1 MRKAAL
7 AMMAALAPSLL
18 AVPACDFSLGFGD
31 DARGGSGSHTTPS
44 CDQPYLE
51 FSPQT
56 TTRAEATQRVE
67 IEVHCAELVRCQP
80 QVLFGGRPVAVIG
93 QSHDLGQPTDDLSLE
108 VAVPSAWQGELAV
121 RFRCGDVT
129 ADGGEAR
136 YTARPVGWFAS
147 AATGYAP
154 FAEERCLIC
163 PVLTEPRADGG
174 IDAYSFGG
182 DRELLRRSFVPS
194 ARSLEMDTTAL
205 AGLPAAEQE
214 ILLSGLLVDVDG
226 DGCDELVWSDWATL
240 LVAARQA
247 DGRWT
252 LLQQLDAADP
262 SEQTAGARLNALSD
276 DPSIWQI
283 LAGDLDGDSDDDL
296 VLMMDDSPPR
306 VALNEAGRLRLL
318 ADGVL
323 DDEALD
329 GTGGALLDLDGDGD
343 LDLVGGTGWVAEGA
357 QVDYRDRIYHNRGDG
372 RFAPAGPLSAEHTN
386 TWMIE
391 AFAMDGQ
398 RWLVASQLD
407 APPAVYRITAGGPQ
421 PLGSRGIAEPGILV
435 AAQGTDTA
443 TLIQLGSQTDS
454 LGYSPTLRRYDWD
467 PAAGRFRLVHD
478 GPLPEG
484 MAGWP
489 APFAVLD
496 VDGDAEPDLL
506 TPGGLW
512 LWRDFAG

>member
-1 MRKAAL
+1 MRIPVAFPIVML
-7 AMMAALAPSLL
+7 ASSLFCL
-18 AVPACDFSLGFGD
+18 TGCDFSFGFGED
-31 DARGGSGSHTTPS
+31 GRQGGPDSYT
-44 CDQPYLE
+44 CDQPYLT
-51 FSPQT
+51 FSPQQP
-56 TTRAEATQRVE
+56 TRAEASQRVE
-67 IEVHCAELVRCQP
+67 VEVHCAELYRCQP
-80 QVLFGGRPVAVIG
+80 QVLFGGRPVAVVD
-93 QSHDLGQPTDDLSLE
+93 QSADLGQPTDDLSLE

-129 ADGGEAR
+129 ADGGSAR
-136 YTARPVGWFAS
+136 YRARPAGWFAS

-154 FAEERCLIC
+154 FAESRCLMC

-174 IDAYSFGG
+174 IDAYSFGDDG
-182 DRELLRRSFVPS
+182 ELLRRSFVPT
-194 ARSLEMDTTAL
+194 ARGLEMDATAL

-214 ILLSGLLVDVDG
+214 ILLSGLLVDLDG
-226 DGCDELVWSDWATL
+226 DGRDELVWSDWAAL
-240 LVAARQA
+240 LVAARQD

-276 DPSIWQI
+276 DPGIWQI
-283 LAGDLDGDSDDDL
+283 LAGDLDGDGDADL

-343 LDLVGGTGWVAEGA
+343 LDLVAGTGWLIEGA
-357 QVDYRDRIYHNRGDG
+357 QVDYRDRIYYNRGDG
-372 RFAPAGPLSAEHTN
+372 RFAPAGPLADEETN
-386 TWMIE
+386 TWMVE
-391 AFAMDGQ
+391 TLELDGQ
-398 RWLVASQLD
+398 RWLVASRLD
-407 APPAVYRITAGGPQ
+407 APPAIYRITAGGLE
-421 PLGSRGIAEPGILV
+421 PLGSRGIDQPGVLV
-435 AAQGTDTA
+435 AAQGPGVP
-443 TLIQLGSQTDS
+443 TLIQFDS
-454 LGYSPTLRRYDWD
+454 RIADLEDAAQPTLRRYDWD
-467 PAAGRFRLVHD
+467 PAAQRFRLLHA

-489 APFAVLD
+489 APFAALD
-496 VDGDAEPDLL
+496 VDGDAQPDLL

-512 LWRDFAG
+512 LWRDFAR

>member
-1 MRKAAL
+1 MRIPVAF
-7 AMMAALAPSLL
+7 PIVLL
-18 AVPACDFSLGFGD
+18 ATSLFCMTACDFSLGFGED
-31 DARGGSGSHTTPS
+31 GQGGSDSYS

-80 QVLFGGRPVAVIG
+80 QVLFGGRQVAVIG

-108 VAVPSAWQGELAV
+108 VAVPSGWEGELAV
-121 RFRCGDVT
+121 SFRCGDVT
-129 ADGGEAR
+129 ADGGSAR
-136 YTARPVGWFAS
+136 YAARPVGWFAS

-154 FAEERCLIC
+154 FAEGRCLMC

-182 DRELLRRSFVPS
+182 DGELLRRSLVPS
-194 ARSLEMDTTAL
+194 ARGLEMDTTAL
-205 AGLPAAEQE
+205 VGLPAAEQE
-214 ILLSGLLVDVDG
+214 ILLSGLLVDLDG
-226 DGCDELVWSDWATL
+226 DGRDELVWSDWATL
-240 LVAARQA
+240 LVGARQA

-262 SEQTAGARLNALSD
+262 SEQAAGAQPNELSD
-276 DPSIWQI
+276 DPGIWQI
-283 LAGDLDGDSDDDL
+283 LAGDLDGDGDDDL

-306 VALNEAGRLRLL
+306 VALNEASRLRLL

-329 GTGGALLDLDGDGD
+329 GTGGALADIDGDGD
-343 LDLVGGTGWVAEGA
+343 LDLVAGTGWLTKGA
-357 QVDYRDRIYHNRGDG
+357 QVDYRDRIYRNRGDG
-372 RFAPAGPLSAEHTN
+372 RFEPAGPLTAEDSN

-391 AFAMDGQ
+391 TLDMAGQ
-398 RWLVASQLD
+398 RWLVVGRLD
-407 APPAVYRITAGGPQ
+407 APPAMYRISAGGLD
-421 PLGSRGIAEPGILV
+421 PLGSRGITRPGILV
-435 AAQGTDTA
+435 AAQGPGAA
-443 TLIQLGSQTDS
+443 TLIQLDSRIANLADSSQTV
-454 LGYSPTLRRYDWD
+454 LRRYDWD
-467 PAAGRFRLVHD
+467 PAAGRFRLVHA
-478 GPLPEG
+478 GPRPEG